1 MSTSQLSRDQHN
13 AVLAAADG
21 ALKRN
26 RDGWHGASGTIH
38 SFQTVSSL
46 ARRGLLVEGDRRK
59 AASLTND
66 GRLYVERR
74 RAS

>member
-1 MSTSQLSRDQHN
+1 MQQTRLSRDQHN

-26 RDGWHGASGTIH
+26 RDGWHGATGTIH

-46 ARRGLLVEGDRRK
+46 ERRGLLVGGDRRK
-59 AASLTND
+59 AASLSND